1 MRDHSRRHSRRTRRI
16 ADAVYQSPLARSES
30 NSSQVDAPLYLKL
43 ENLQMTGSFKE
54 RGALNR
60 LLALSDA
67 ERAVGIVASSAGNHA
82 QAVAYI
88 ARRLD
93 IRATIIMPEAY
104 DVACSIQ
111 QERGLVFIHP
121 YDGDLVIAG
130 QGTIGLEL
138 LEQEPALEVIVVP
151 VGGGGLIAC
160 IGIAV
165 KDLSPRV
172 EIIGVEAASYPTA
185 QARWRRDSSMPAGT
199 PRPLPTASP
208 CAASATC
215 PSPTCSVSSIESL
228 RFPRRRSPRASS
240 PSQSRRKPS
249 PRGPVPWRWP
259 PSSSTASTCAAA
271 VSPESCPGGTSTST
285 RCRRSSN
292 AA

>member
-1 MRDHSRRHSRRTRRI
+1 
-16 ADAVYQSPLARSES
+16 
-30 NSSQVDAPLYLKL
+30 
-43 ENLQMTGSFKE
+43 MTGSFKE

-151 VGGGGLIAC
+151 VGGGGLVAG

-185 QARWRRDSSMPAGT
+185 QR
-199 PRPLPTASP
+199 
-208 CAASATC
+208 
-215 PSPTCSVSSIESL
+215 SL
-228 RFPRRRSPRASS
+228 A
-240 PSQSRRKPS
+240 
-249 PRGPVPWRWP
+249 
-259 PSSSTASTCAAA
+259 
-271 VSPESCPGGTSTST
+271 
-285 RCRRSSN
+285 
-292 AA
+292 